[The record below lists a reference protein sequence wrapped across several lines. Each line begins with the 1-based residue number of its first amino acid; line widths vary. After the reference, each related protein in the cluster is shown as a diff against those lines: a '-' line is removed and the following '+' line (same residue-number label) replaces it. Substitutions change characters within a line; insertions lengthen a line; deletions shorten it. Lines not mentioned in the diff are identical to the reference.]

1 MTMTTADAMQLRE
14 EEIPMSITVALPG
27 ALLPYAGG
35 SSEVVLEARCRT
47 VGDAL
52 GALAERHAGV
62 VDRVMD
68 ERGEVR
74 QHVNVF
80 VDGDNIRW
88 LEGLATPVDE
98 RSTIVIVPS
107 VSGG

>member
-1 MTMTTADAMQLRE
+1 MA
-14 EEIPMSITVALPG
+14 ITVALPS

-35 SSEVVLEARCRT
+35 SAEVMLEDHFRT
-47 VGDAL
+47 VGEAL
-52 GALAERHAGV
+52 GALAGRHAGV
-62 VDRVMD
+62 MDRVMD

-80 VDGDNIRW
+80 VDGDNIRF
-88 LEGLATPVDE
+88 LDGLGTPVRDE
-98 RSTIVIVPS
+98 STIVIVPS